1 MSKSTRNWFLF
12 SDQPAFEWQLRER
25 TLATVLWGIM
35 LIGVI
40 LGLQNLYL
48 HSWPAACL
56 LFALSILC
64 VLGLEIN
71 DRAHY
76 FLVSVVTSIFIL
88 AVIFYILTKDGG
100 IHSPSV
106 LAYPLVITLGSLLL
120 GKRAAPFIFLAG
132 AGSLIVIGLFE
143 MNGYLGTSF
152 GTSIN
157 DLVTQ
162 IVLMGAEAFL
172 VWITMDNI
180 EVSLR
185 HADESE
191 HLLEESYHKT
201 LEGWAKALEYRDRE
215 TEGHSRRV
223 TSLSVQLASQLGL
236 PESEITDLYRG
247 ALLHDIGKMAI
258 PDAILFKPGPLNEVE
273 WELMRMHPVYAKE
286 MLEEIPYLRDAIAI
300 VYYHH
305 ERWDGHGY
313 PVGLQG
319 EEIPLTSRIFTI
331 VDHWEALSSDR
342 PYRRALPKEEIVEY
356 IRENSGIIYDPTISE
371 VFLNMMVEPGGQ
383 IFELVT

>member
-1 MSKSTRNWFLF
+1 MGKNIKSWFIVTDLP
-12 SDQPAFEWQLRER
+12 SFELQLRKG
-25 TLATVLWGIM
+25 TLATVLWGVM
-35 LIGVI
+35 LIGII

-48 HSWPAACL
+48 QSWTAACL

-71 DRAHY
+71 DRGHY
-76 FLVSVVTSIFIL
+76 FFVSIITSIFIL
-88 AVIFYILTKDGG
+88 AVIFYILTKEGG
-100 IHSPSV
+100 IHAPGV
-106 LAYPLVITLGSLLL
+106 LAYPLVITVGSLLL
-120 GKRAAPFIFLAG
+120 GKRAAPIFFLVGSA
-132 AGSLIVIGLFE
+132 SLILLGIFE
-143 MNGYLGTSF
+143 MNGYLKTPYGA
-152 GTSIN
+152 SIH

-185 HADESE
+185 HAERSE
-191 HLLEESYHKT
+191 KQLEESYDKT

-223 TSLSVQLASQLGL
+223 TSLSVQLATELGL

-258 PDAILFKPGPLNEVE
+258 PDSILFKPGPLSELE
-273 WELMRMHPVYAKE
+273 WELMRMHPVFAKE
-286 MLEEIPYLRDAIAI
+286 MLEEIPYLRNVIAI

-305 ERWDGHGY
+305 ERWDGQGY

-319 EEIPLTSRIFTI
+319 EEIPLNSRIFTI

-342 PYRRALPKEEIVEY
+342 PYRRALPKETIIEY
-356 IRENSGIIYDPTISE
+356 IRENSGIIYDPNISE
-371 VFLNMMVEPGGQ
+371 IFLKMIGSSN
-383 IFELVT
+383 LVLEMAP